1 MNLKYLF
8 VLVNRGV
15 ALSHITWK
23 QSGDFR
29 LDKIK
34 NSPATW
40 LWLQDSKT
48 RGITWTL
55 AFWLGMSWCPHPAQK
70 FKGVLL
76 KWLISLFSDTHA
88 LYQPSRSQSCCSA
101 GVFVSAEQQTLDSFS
116 YHLYTWS
123 TTALQPEK
131 HSATH
136 DTAVISLSLNMIHFI
151 GIIKI
156 VKWW

>member
-1 MNLKYLF
+1 MYLWTEVWPWVTLLGNNLVTSDLTRPKTDL
-8 VLVNRGV
+8 
-15 ALSHITWK
+15 
-23 QSGDFR
+23 Q
-29 LDKIK
+29 LD
-34 NSPATW
+34 
-40 LWLQDSKT
+40 WLQDFKT
-48 RGITWTL
+48 RDLTWTL
-55 AFWLGMSWCPHPAQK
+55 TFWLGMSWCPHPAQK

-101 GVFVSAEQQTLDSFS
+101 GVFVSAEQQTFDSFG

-136 DTAVISLSLNMIHFI
+136 NTAVISLSLNMIHFI

-156 VKWW
+156 VK